1 MCYHDDAC
9 VMEVA
14 ASEDAR
20 PTWAAY
26 RSCHKGAEFVLEYF
40 RAQGAISS
48 EYLIHCVA
56 AEIWSEYFRKYCKDQ
71 KVWNFSYQSKI
82 YFLEEEKLFWGGENN
97 WFITRGPTLKTGP
110 HDPLKSLMPV
120 TGVLCHQA
128 QCPGQNSHQG
138 YRFHWFGIYLIIS
151 QNEDNI
157 WFGQGGGWYT
167 ECEQHIEL
175 EQTGSARSWRG
186 GGHSSARSWRG
197 GHSSLIFAWS
207 QPGGSI
213 RKGWVA
219 TES

>member
-71 KVWNFSYQSKI
+71 KV
-82 YFLEEEKLFWGGENN
+82 
-97 WFITRGPTLKTGP
+97 
-110 HDPLKSLMPV
+110 
-120 TGVLCHQA
+120 
-128 QCPGQNSHQG
+128 
-138 YRFHWFGIYLIIS
+138 
-151 QNEDNI
+151 
-157 WFGQGGGWYT
+157 
-167 ECEQHIEL
+167 
-175 EQTGSARSWRG
+175 
-186 GGHSSARSWRG
+186 
-197 GHSSLIFAWS
+197 
-207 QPGGSI
+207 
-213 RKGWVA
+213 
-219 TES
+219 